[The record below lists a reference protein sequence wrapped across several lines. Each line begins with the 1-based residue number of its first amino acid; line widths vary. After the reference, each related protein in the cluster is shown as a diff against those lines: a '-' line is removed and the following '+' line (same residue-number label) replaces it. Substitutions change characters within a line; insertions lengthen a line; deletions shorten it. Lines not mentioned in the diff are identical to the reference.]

1 MNDIGNFIVFFILLF
16 YYLFLKY
23 GIAILV
29 VIVGYFIFQKSKKLR
44 SENTTN
50 KVKRQ
55 ENIKP

>member
-1 MNDIGNFIVFFILLF
+1 MNDIGNLIVIFILLF

-44 SENTTN
+44 SENTAN